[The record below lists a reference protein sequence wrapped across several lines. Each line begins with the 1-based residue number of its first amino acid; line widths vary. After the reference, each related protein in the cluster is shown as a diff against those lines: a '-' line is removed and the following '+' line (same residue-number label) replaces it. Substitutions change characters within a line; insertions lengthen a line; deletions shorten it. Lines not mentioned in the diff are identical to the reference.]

1 MEIKKFLEWREL
13 SKKLKRLKEEEAN
26 LRVELCSSIF
36 NAYGEYKTTVVELD
50 GYEVKAVAKIN
61 TKIDEAV
68 FNSIYNKLSPEE
80 LNVVKLKPTLD
91 KRKYNKLPDREVLD
105 LAIIETPGR
114 PTLSVKE
121 IL

>member
-1 MEIKKFLEWREL
+1 MDIQKFLEWREL
-13 SKKLKRLKEEEAN
+13 SKKLKQLKEDEAN

-36 NAYGEYKTTVVELD
+36 DAHGEYKTTVIELE
-50 GYEVKAVAKIN
+50 GFEIKAVAKIN

-91 KRKYNKLPDREVLD
+91 KRKYNKLPEREVLD

-114 PTLSVKE
+114 PTLTIKE
-121 IL
+121 MV